1 MGLPGLFGQ
10 FLSETRQIKPTTTT
24 CERCSRIPKPIAWMH
39 VGNRY
44 LGSLTL
50 VEAVRVGRMD
60 RFEDDLEVLGSG
72 VAV

>member
-1 MGLPGLFGQ
+1 
-10 FLSETRQIKPTTTT
+10 
-24 CERCSRIPKPIAWMH
+24 MH